1 MSRVSIGIVNKDNRY
16 LMVKR
21 VKQEGNLLWVFPLV
35 KVESWGIVNKVGTD
49 TIYKEIGLHVSLV
62 YLIDEMIHSD
72 IKLK

>member
-35 KVESWGIVNKVGTD
+35 KVES
-49 TIYKEIGLHVSLV
+49 
-62 YLIDEMIHSD
+62 
-72 IKLK
+72 